1 MFRLLLLQLVS
12 NAAFP
17 HNNFSF
23 FAQALNS
30 PRGNVFTCQPMF
42 INVCL
47 IFCGAAAAKRPHCER
62 MLRAPKQLAADAQ
75 PSPPVQSVT
84 AS

>member
-30 PRGNVFTCQPMF
+30 PRGKCLHLPAYVLLMF
-42 INVCL
+42 V
-47 IFCGAAAAKRPHCER
+47 
-62 MLRAPKQLAADAQ
+62 
-75 PSPPVQSVT
+75 
-84 AS
+84 